1 MSDNRYV
8 ATALCVCA
16 VLIAAMTCATTIV
29 VSRED
34 RLAQQARASKWEAF
48 LDTGRSGG
56 AK

>member
-1 MSDNRYV
+1 VSDNRYV